1 MPLFLTQDF
10 SEERKLP
17 CCRSPKALTGQPN
30 QGMTHEAWYLD
41 SKQMQ
46 GPNREQW
53 GVAFPHPSASR
64 HPRSEP
70 PSPRSIS
77 HSRSICPRNS
87 QKNQR
92 RKFSL
97 GGGRAGKTP
106 PPPEDLQMENTEKRR
121 SQAGEGIQISTEMGK
136 SSSSAHASKSLSLA
150 GKEMSRLPSGGL

>member
-106 PPPEDLQMENTEKRR
+106 PPQKTCRWKIRR
-121 SQAGEGIQISTEMGK
+121 SGAHRQEKEFKSQLRWGNPVHRRTPASRSASQARK
-136 SSSSAHASKSLSLA
+136 
-150 GKEMSRLPSGGL
+150 